1 MGGKRMKA
9 NLIYKGLIFG
19 HFESHEINVACRDDV
34 KVIMS
39 TLMIYKN
46 SRQQCIDVT
55 LSNSKMSIPRY
66 DWFTSE
72 ETDGCDVF
80 ERFQVYELVGI
91 DFYEEQ

>member
-1 MGGKRMKA
+1 MKA

-46 SRQQCIDVT
+46 SSQQCLDVI
-55 LSNSKMSIPRY
+55 LSDCKISIPRY
-66 DWFTSE
+66 DWFTSNE
-72 ETDGCDVF
+72 NEGSTIY
-80 ERFQVYELVGI
+80 ERFQVYELVGV
-91 DFYEEQ
+91 DLYEEQ